1 MKSIADLRTD
11 YTLAGLDESELD
23 ADPVQQFDRWLTQA
37 IKAGAYEPTAMTLA
51 TATPDAQPHA
61 RIVLLKHFDA
71 KGFCFFTN
79 YDSAKGHEMAANH
92 RASLCFYWPQLERQV
107 RLIGTIT
114 KTTAHESDEY
124 FKRRPRGSQLGAWV
138 SQQSKTIASRKML
151 EESLKEVTARFEGK
165 DVTRPPHWGGYRLK
179 PSVIEF
185 WQGRQNRLHDRLIYT
200 QQNDASWTI
209 SRLAP

>member
-107 RLIGTIT
+107 RLIGTIS

-138 SQQSKTIASRKML
+138 SQQSKTIASRKLL
-151 EESLKEVTARFEGK
+151 EEMLKEVTARFEGK
-165 DVTRPPHWGGYRLK
+165 DVARPPHWGGYRLK

>member
-71 KGFCFFTN
+71 NGFCFFTN

-138 SQQSKTIASRKML
+138 SQQSKTIVSRKLL
-151 EESLKEVTARFEGK
+151 EEILKEVTARFEGK
-165 DVTRPPHWGGYRLK
+165 DVARPPHWGGYRLK

-185 WQGRQNRLHDRLIYT
+185 WQGRQNRLHDRFVYT
-200 QQNDASWTI
+200 CQSDDSWAI